1 MKNKQNSETRD
12 YTLKLIQTTNFIN
25 LNVFVLCEKQKL
37 LVLSCLSLTLRER
50 KRERVINCGAQGAHA
65 NG

>member
-1 MKNKQNSETRD
+1 MKSKQNSETRD

-25 LNVFVLCEKQKL
+25 PNVFVLCEKQKL

-50 KRERVINCGAQGAHA
+50 KREREL
-65 NG
+65 